1 MQIVIG
7 KVKSSL
13 NGCHRFQLS
22 SIIYIYIYVCVCV
35 CVCGWVQVTPSV
47 TLSNVTPPNIF

>member
-13 NGCHRFQLS
+13 NGCHSFQLS
-22 SIIYIYIYVCVCV
+22 SIIYIYIYIYI
-35 CVCGWVQVTPSV
+35 CGWVQVTPSV